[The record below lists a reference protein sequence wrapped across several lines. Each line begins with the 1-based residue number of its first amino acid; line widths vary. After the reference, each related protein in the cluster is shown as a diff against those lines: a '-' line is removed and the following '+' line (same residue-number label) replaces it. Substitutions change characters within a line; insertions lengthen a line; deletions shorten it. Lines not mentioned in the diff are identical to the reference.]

1 MSYAAVSA
9 ARAKGP
15 FFQGPIGQ
23 LSSGLLYP
31 TYSVKN
37 AWSAP
42 ANETYGSVRTILPY
56 GLAIQSTQHRPKDPN
71 MYRSPDERYYYSQLP
86 IYG

>member
-1 MSYAAVSA
+1 MSYAQVSA

-15 FFQGPIGQ
+15 FAGPIGD

-31 TYSVKN
+31 TFSVKN
-37 AWSAP
+37 AWAPP
-42 ANETYGSVRTILPY
+42 ANEHYGTVRQILPY
-56 GLAIQSTQHRPKDPN
+56 GIAIESIQFRPKDPN
-71 MYRSPDERYYYSQLP
+71 LYRSPEERYYYSQLP